1 MRIRP
6 PRPQHL
12 EALER
17 PRRIIFQDDVLAND
31 AFRTRQVGPERLRQ
45 IISFYMSRLDEKPN
59 QIDSIWFEWGEGNTA
74 VWPSQ
79 ILPRTENVFPRW
91 WEAGI
96 DPVEVLLSEARKRGR
111 EVFFSYRIN
120 GSDND
125 DLFDPPHSFD
135 QPIPLKAQH
144 PDWLIHKW
152 HPFWDFS
159 CAGVRALKLEVVR
172 EVARMY
178 DFDGI
183 HIDFARIPVLFPAGQ
198 QWSRRDLLTE
208 FMRQLRAAL
217 LEIEQQR
224 GRALL
229 LAARVPENLPGCHF
243 DGLDLEAW
251 IDEFLIDILV
261 LGTRTATVDIA
272 AFRRLA
278 RGTPIK
284 LYPSWDNHHSSDGYR
299 ETDLEIWRGVC
310 ANWWRQ
316 NPDGMHTFNLMLPSP
331 QAAQNSGAR
340 PAPGWPTQR
349 RVFAEIGNPE
359 TLKFKDKVFFVE
371 RRGGGHAQPVV
382 PAPDNWH
389 TPRHMYFQTNMLAS
403 LPTPLNAAGGADALL
418 RLEVADEV
426 SSAAAKIAALT
437 LHLAISPEVPK
448 ALSTSADLEQIASLI
463 EVRINNILLGTAHP
477 ETVSVPQ
484 GDFFKHW
491 LVVTVDP
498 NCLASGANLVG
509 ARLRQPP
516 AAACGRI
523 SLEKLELH
531 LCYK

>member
-1 MRIRP
+1 MS
-6 PRPQHL
+6 H
-12 EALER
+12 
-17 PRRIIFQDDVLAND
+17 
-31 AFRTRQVGPERLRQ
+31 GP
-45 IISFYMSRLDEKPN
+45 
-59 QIDSIWFEWGEGNTA
+59 W
-74 VWPSQ
+74 
-79 ILPRTENVFPRW
+79 
-91 WEAGI
+91 
-96 DPVEVLLSEARKRGR
+96 
-111 EVFFSYRIN
+111 
-120 GSDND
+120 
-125 DLFDPPHSFD
+125 
-135 QPIPLKAQH
+135 
-144 PDWLIHKW
+144 
-152 HPFWDFS
+152 
-159 CAGVRALKLEVVR
+159 
-172 EVARMY
+172 
-178 DFDGI
+178 
-183 HIDFARIPVLFPAGQ
+183 
-198 QWSRRDLLTE
+198 
-208 FMRQLRAAL
+208 AL
-217 LEIEQQR
+217 LEIERQR
-224 GRALL
+224 GRPLL

-261 LGTRTATVDIA
+261 LGTRTAKVDIA

-340 PAPGWPTQR
+340 PPPGWPTQR

-389 TPRHMYFQTNMLAS
+389 TPRHMYFQSNMQAP
-403 LPTPLNAAGGADALL
+403 LPTPLDAAGGADALL

-426 SSAAAKIAALT
+426 SSAAEKIAALT
-437 LHLAISPEVPK
+437 LRLAISAEVPT
-448 ALSTSADLEQIASLI
+448 ALCSGAELEQIASLI
-463 EVRINNILLGTAHP
+463 ELRINNILLGTPRP
-477 ETVSVPQ
+477 ETVSAPQ
-484 GDFFKHW
+484 DDIFKHW
-491 LVVTVDP
+491 LAVAVAPT
-498 NCLASGANLVG
+498 CLAIGANLVG

-516 AAACGRI
+516 AAGYGRI